1 MIHYRV
7 SALQSRNIQ
16 LPLLEFVRLVA
27 RRIAQLRLAQTAASL
42 ASLSL
47 LALVPVL
54 SMGFWV
60 LALSPSF
67 GRLRDVF
74 LKLLEQLMLP
84 TVSSTVVKYLNQ
96 FATRGADLP
105 IVGILGFLL
114 TAILALSTVEKTIH
128 LIWQVPNRR
137 SWWRRLWLYGVILAG
152 GPLLIATGFAL
163 TVGLGS
169 PLVEFFI
176 QSLTNTRQERRELSS
191 ALNFIWPFALSCFA
205 LTWAYR
211 MVPSVPVR
219 WLAALLGGFVST
231 VLISVLKIA
240 LSWYFTAFPSFKT
253 VYGTLATLPILL
265 LWLNAMWLIILVGAI
280 VVASIEGFQEHRIAR
295 RWLPVSLNKAGM
307 DKLSSS
313 KVMSAQELFDVA
325 VSIRAEL
332 LGNPQLKQTS
342 GGTFNEGQLALQ
354 PDRWIAWRD
363 LKSIR
368 SLHPVTAKHI
378 LGFLVEGQFI
388 QVGRVPGSAF
398 DAPIQWTFGS
408 ESVSVDSLALRWSSV
423 KQSNDDLAS
432 VHINEIAALKEFVW
446 NGKA

>member
-27 RRIAQLRLAQTAASL
+27 RRLAQLRLAQTAASL

-114 TAILALSTVEKTIH
+114 TAIIALSTVEKTIH

-152 GPLLIATGFAL
+152 GPLLVATGFAL

-191 ALNFIWPFALSCFA
+191 VLNFIWPFALSCFA

-295 RWLPVSLNKAGM
+295 RWLPISLTNTAMGKS
-307 DKLSSS
+307 SSS
-313 KVMSAQELFDVA
+313 KVMSAQELFDIA
-325 VSIRAEL
+325 MAIRQEL
-332 LGNPQLKQTS
+332 LGGTQSMQTP
-342 GGTFNEGQLALQ
+342 NES
-354 PDRWIAWRD
+354 PDRWLSWRD
-363 LKSIR
+363 LKAIR
-368 SLHPVTAKHI
+368 SLHPITAKHV
-378 LGFLVEGQFI
+378 LGFLVQGQFVQI
-388 QVGRVPGSAF
+388 GRLPGSAF
-398 DAPIQWTFGS
+398 EAPIQWAFGS
-408 ESVSVDSLALRWSSV
+408 EPVSVESMAIRWNLKAQLPHDVVSLRRE
-423 KQSNDDLAS
+423 
-432 VHINEIAALKEFVW
+432 EIAALKEYVW
-446 NGKA
+446 RGNA

>member
-1 MIHYRV
+1 MPVVHAR
-7 SALQSRNIQ
+7 LIQ

-74 LKLLEQLMLP
+74 LKLIEQFMLP
-84 TVSSTVVKYLNQ
+84 TVSTTVVKYLNQ

-105 IVGILGFLL
+105 IVGVLGFLV
-114 TAILALSTVEKTIH
+114 TAVIALSTVEKTIH

-137 SWWRRLWLYGVILAG
+137 SWGRRLWLYAFILAG
-152 GPLLIATGFAL
+152 GPLLLATGFAL
-163 TVGLGS
+163 TVGLGA

-191 ALNFIWPFALSCFA
+191 VLNLIWPFVLSCFA

-231 VLISVLKIA
+231 VSLSFLKIA
-240 LSWYFTAFPSFKT
+240 LTWYFTAFPSFKT

-265 LWLNAMWLIILVGAI
+265 LWLNAMWLVILVGAI
-280 VVASIEGFQEHRIAR
+280 VVASIEGFEEERIAR
-295 RWLPVSLNKAGM
+295 RWLPVNMGKGLVGR
-307 DKLSSS
+307 
-313 KVMSAQELFDVA
+313 VMSAQELYTLA
-325 VSIRAEL
+325 LGLRMEL
-332 LGNPQLKQTS
+332 LDPIGLAKLEALKT
-342 GGTFNEGQLALQ
+342 
-354 PDRWIAWRD
+354 DRWCEWKS
-363 LKSIR
+363 LKSLR
-368 SLHPVTAKHI
+368 SLHPTTAWTV
-378 LGFLVEGQFI
+378 LEFLKKGQFVQI
-388 QVGRVPGSAF
+388 GTPPGMQFGTSLRYTESLL
-398 DAPIQWTFGS
+398 IRWNTFS
-408 ESVSVDSLALRWSSV
+408 KTSIA
-423 KQSNDDLAS
+423 
-432 VHINEIAALKEFVW
+432 INEPMQPDETIALQEFIW
-446 NGKA
+446 NGSTIVKPAVH